1 MGNSLLVMK
10 FGGTSLG
17 SPERIGRVADLC
29 AKSGAS
35 RPTVVVVSAMSKVTD
50 LLLDTLVCGES
61 GDEQGVQDGIRT
73 LEEKHIAAARELL
86 PAERQDAAIVEI
98 EAILKTYA
106 RIARGMLMLRERPA
120 RAVDEAI
127 TTGEQLSALLVAELL
142 QSRGIAAARVD
153 AAGVIAT
160 DEEFGSAS
168 PLMAET
174 AERAK
179 TAIGPLLAAGT
190 IPVVTG
196 FNGSTLSGERTTL
209 GRGGSDFSAAII
221 AAALGSSDLWIWTD
235 VDGILTG
242 DPRIVPDAR
251 VLPSVTYNEA
261 SELAYNGAKVLHA
274 RTLQPLV
281 DCGIPVRIKNS
292 FNPDAPGTR
301 ISAQLA
307 DSHSVGA
314 VTSFAHVTLVSIE
327 AVSLTQSG
335 AQLMARALAA
345 AGRSKTE
352 ILLLTRSSFR
362 QNFCMLVRTEDVE
375 TVTESLREELALELA
390 HGYVHPIEIDNSV
403 GLLASVGEG
412 MKGAAGLAG
421 RLFTAIS
428 AQQINIIAIAQGSS
442 ELTIAIV
449 VKQDRLQDAVRAVHE
464 VCGLGRA
471 GAAPVE
477 PQAEHAS

>member
-1 MGNSLLVMK
+1 MGDSLLVMK
-10 FGGTSLG
+10 FGGTSVG

-29 AKSGAS
+29 AKSGAD
-35 RPTVVVVSAMSKVTD
+35 RPTVVVVSAMSKITD
-50 LLLDTLVCGES
+50 LLLDTLSCGER
-61 GDEQGVQDGIRT
+61 GDEQGVEAGIQA
-73 LEEKHIAAARELL
+73 LEDKHLTAVRELL
-86 PAERQDAAIVEI
+86 PADRQKTVIAEI
-98 EAILKTYA
+98 ETILKTYA

-120 RAVDEAI
+120 RAVDEAV
-127 TTGEQLSALLVAELL
+127 TTGEQLSSVLVAELL
-142 QSRGIAAARVD
+142 HARGVAAKRVD
-153 AAGVIAT
+153 AAQVIAT

-174 AERAK
+174 ADRANSVL
-179 TAIGPLLAAGT
+179 GPLVAAGT
-190 IPVVTG
+190 IPIVTG

-221 AAALGSSDLWIWTD
+221 AAALGAKDLWIWTD

-281 DCGIPVRIKNS
+281 DSNIPVRIKNS

-301 ISAQLA
+301 IGAQLV
-307 DSHSVGA
+307 DEHSVGA
-314 VTSFAHVTLVSIE
+314 VTSFAHVTMISIE

-345 AGRSKTE
+345 AGRTKTE

-375 TVTESLREELALELA
+375 AVTESLREELALELA
-390 HGYVHPIEIDNSV
+390 HDYVHPMEIDHSV

-428 AQQINIIAIAQGSS
+428 AQEINIIAIAQGSS

-449 VKQDRLQDAVRAVHE
+449 VKQDRLRDAVRAVHE
-464 VCGLGRA
+464 ECGLGNA
-471 GAAPVE
+471 SPAAVNVGSE
-477 PQAEHAS
+477 QEN

>member
-1 MGNSLLVMK
+1 MGNSQLVMK
-10 FGGTSLG
+10 FGGTSVG
-17 SPERIGRVADLC
+17 SPERIGRVAELC
-29 AKSGAS
+29 AESAAS
-35 RPTVVVVSAMSKVTD
+35 RPTVVVVSAMSKITD
-50 LLLDTLVCGES
+50 LLLNTLARGEE
-61 GDEQGVQDGIRT
+61 GDEAGVESGIRT

-86 PAERQDAAIVEI
+86 PGDRQDAAIAQI
-98 EAILKTYA
+98 ETILKVYS

-120 RAVDEAI
+120 RAVDEAV
-127 TTGEQLSALLVAELL
+127 TTGEQLSALLVPEFL
-142 QSRGIAAARVD
+142 QSRGVAATRVD

-160 DEEFGSAS
+160 DEEFGAAS
-168 PLMAET
+168 PLMAAT
-174 AERAK
+174 TDRAK
-179 TAIGPLLAAGT
+179 TVLGPLLASG
-190 IPVVTG
+190 IVPIVTG
-196 FNGSTLSGERTTL
+196 FNGSTLGGERTTL

-221 AAALGSSDLWIWTD
+221 AAALEASDLWIWTD

-281 DCGIPVRIKNS
+281 DHGIPVRIKNS
-292 FNPDAPGTR
+292 FNPDSPGTL
-301 ISAQLA
+301 ISAQRA
-307 DSHSVGA
+307 DSHNVGA
-314 VTSFAHVTLVSIE
+314 VTSFADVTMISIE

-335 AQLMARALAA
+335 AQLMARALGA

-362 QNFCMLVRTEDVE
+362 QNFCMLVRTEEVE
-375 TVTESLREELALELA
+375 AVTESLREELALELA
-390 HGYVHPIEIDNSV
+390 HDYVHPIEIDHSV

-412 MKGAAGLAG
+412 MKGEAGLAG

-428 AQQINIIAIAQGSS
+428 AQQINIIAIAQGSN

-449 VKQDRLQDAVRAVHE
+449 VKQDQLQDAVRAVHE
-464 VCGLGRA
+464 ECGLGST
-471 GAAPVE
+471 GYTPVE
-477 PQAEHAS
+477 PHAEHAS